1 MFKILVLISGNG
13 TTLQHLIDN
22 INNSSNNSISNNI
35 KIVGVIS
42 NKKNAFGL
50 TRAKDNNISTYCFP
64 FKKNQQSRESYDTQ
78 LANLISNIDYD
89 LIVCAGWM
97 HILNSHFLTK
107 HTKIINIH
115 PALPN
120 SYKGMYCI
128 KKTFEGFKKGEVEQ
142 GGVMVHWVIP
152 DVDAGE
158 VISQYI
164 VQLKGTLFESAT
176 YEYYEQEIKKIEK
189 IVLLNAIHSLHDRHQ
204 KNNKQI

>member
-1 MFKILVLISGNG
+1 
-13 TTLQHLIDN
+13 
-22 INNSSNNSISNNI
+22 
-35 KIVGVIS
+35 
-42 NKKNAFGL
+42 
-50 TRAKDNNISTYCFP
+50 
-64 FKKNQQSRESYDTQ
+64 
-78 LANLISNIDYD
+78 
-89 LIVCAGWM
+89 M

-120 SYKGMYCI
+120 SYKGMNCI
-128 KKTFEGFKKGEVEQ
+128 QKTFEGFKKGEVEQ